1 MQGLEVVKKNV
12 GKSENI
18 CIYNEGFSIEFSF
31 YIRNVNINT
40 EWCTFVCTIRTHTF
54 VQHNKTCI
62 LKQKQFFI
70 NGTIKSYTPYASK
83 SVPFIDSSLSLSLG
97 SKASAGLS
105 FVYL

>member
-18 CIYNEGFSIEFSF
+18 CIYNEGFSIEFS
-31 YIRNVNINT
+31 Y
-40 EWCTFVCTIRTHTF
+40 TF

-62 LKQKQFFI
+62 LKLKTKTIFY
-70 NGTIKSYTPYASK
+70 NGTTILTLYTPYASK

>member
-18 CIYNEGFSIEFSF
+18 CIYNEGFSIEFS
-31 YIRNVNINT
+31 Y
-40 EWCTFVCTIRTHTF
+40 TF